1 MTTQDRLYAT
11 LQEKLAGRGP
21 CYLDMQQ
28 RRPAQARR
36 HHAARTCRW
45 RRQRA
50 MLLQDEMYYG
60 RGGGSMAPVEIT
72 GSEPHVVG
80 GHGLS
85 GFWIDVARGTDAAGS
100 VGRG

>member
-1 MTTQDRLYAT
+1 MA
-11 LQEKLAGRGP
+11 P
-21 CYLDMQQ
+21 
-28 RRPAQARR
+28 PA
-36 HHAARTCRW
+36 
-45 RRQRA
+45 A

-85 GFWIDVARGTDAAGS
+85 GFWIDRHEVTNAQFARYVAATVFAVLAGWVALRGFG
-100 VGRG
+100 